1 MGSMR
6 NQLVVAAALVAGV
19 LTHGSA
25 QNGRRSV
32 QAPSR
37 RDDQGTTTDTRFTPA
52 LRSGQTLA
60 VSNIDGNVTVTQG
73 RGTAAEIVAH
83 KTVRRGN
90 GDLVKAVLEETSSGY
105 RVCTVYR
112 NDDNDSQGCDHNTRN
127 DNNHARREPLDV
139 DMAYEVRIPA
149 GVILSVNSVDGDVEA
164 RGIDTPATL
173 RTVDGS
179 ITFDGVAP
187 RSLNT
192 VDGAITATIT
202 DTDWNH
208 SLAVRSVDGEIQLT
222 LPAAISLSVSGHTVD
237 GEINSDF
244 PLTIAGKWGPQSF
257 HGEIGSG
264 RGPELELN
272 TVDGGIHLQSS
283 DSSHRGSTR
292 GKSRR
297 GDHR

>member
-6 NQLVVAAALVAGV
+6 NQLLVAATLAAGV
-19 LTHGSA
+19 ITQGSA
-25 QNGRRSV
+25 QAGRRSTSS
-32 QAPSR
+32 PR
-37 RDDQGTTTDTRFTPA
+37 HRDDQGTTTDTRFTPA

-60 VSNIDGNVTVTQG
+60 VSNIDGDITVTQG
-73 RGTAAEIVAH
+73 RGTAAEVVAH

-105 RVCTVYR
+105 RVCTVYL
-112 NDDNDSQGCDHNTRN
+112 NDNNDSQGCERN
-127 DNNHARREPLDV
+127 SHGNNNHSWREPLDV
-139 DMAYEVRIPA
+139 DMNYEVRVPA
-149 GVILSVNSVDGDVEA
+149 GVILAVNSVDGNVEA

-179 ITFDGVAP
+179 ITFEGVAP

-208 SLAVRSVDGEIQLT
+208 SLAVRSVDGEIDLT
-222 LPAAISLSVSGHTVD
+222 LPATISLSLSGHTVD

-264 RGPELELN
+264 HGPELEVN

-283 DSSHRGSTR
+283 DGSHRGSTR
-292 GKSRR
+292 GNGRR